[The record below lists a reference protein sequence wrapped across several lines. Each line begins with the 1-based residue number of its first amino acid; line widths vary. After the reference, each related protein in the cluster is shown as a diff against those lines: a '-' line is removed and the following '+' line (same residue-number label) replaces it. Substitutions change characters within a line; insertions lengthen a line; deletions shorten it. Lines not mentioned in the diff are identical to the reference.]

1 MNRLGTMHFFVGIL
15 AFFLLLIQ
23 AVIGIM
29 MFVGGSD
36 SVPMNVGQPAN
47 RSTEAA
53 ADSTKTTPNE
63 TSGNMGTPPQG
74 GANGSITP
82 GEMPNGGGFQRG
94 NSLAGKYID
103 FYHGAGGLVAS
114 IILLIIG
121 GAGIVIAIMSR
132 KTEAKKC

>member
-29 MFVGGSD
+29 IFVGGSD
-36 SVPMNVGQPAN
+36 SVPMNVGQPAD
-47 RSTEAA
+47 RST
-53 ADSTKTTPNE
+53 SKTTPNE

-74 GANGSITP
+74 GVNGSITP
-82 GEMPNGGGFQRG
+82 GEIPNGGGFQRG

-103 FYHGAGGLVAS
+103 FYHGAGGLAAS
-114 IILLIIG
+114 IILLLIG